1 MSVYKDSKQG
11 TWYVSFRY
19 EDWKGEKKQ
28 KMKRGFRTK
37 KEALAYETEFIR
49 SAKADMNM
57 QLGSFVDIYF
67 SDKKNELKQNSLKN
81 KRHMIETHILPYFD
95 QKKMNEIKPAD
106 VIQWQNTIREKNLSK
121 TYERMIQ
128 NQLTALFNHAEKIY
142 SLKNNPCKRVKKMGK
157 ADADRME
164 FWTKEEYDQYI
175 SKIEEGSDLYLMSEL
190 LFWTGMREGELLAL
204 TAGDIDLE
212 NNLIHISKTYY
223 RLAGTDIISSPK
235 TESSNRTITI
245 PEFLKEE
252 INAYIQKH
260 YEFPMNERLFPIVAR
275 TLQKRMKLAMEKAEV
290 KVIRVHDLRHSHV
303 AYLINQNVQ
312 PLIIK
317 ERLGHRDIKI
327 TLNTYG
333 HLYPSQ
339 QLQVAEML
347 NEKRNERIKQK
358 SPNSRNCQDSR

>member
-1 MSVYKDSKQG
+1 
-11 TWYVSFRY
+11 
-19 EDWKGEKKQ
+19 
-28 KMKRGFRTK
+28 
-37 KEALAYETEFIR
+37 
-49 SAKADMNM
+49 
-57 QLGSFVDIYF
+57 
-67 SDKKNELKQNSLKN
+67 
-81 KRHMIETHILPYFD
+81 
-95 QKKMNEIKPAD
+95 
-106 VIQWQNTIREKNLSK
+106 
-121 TYERMIQ
+121 
-128 NQLTALFNHAEKIY
+128 
-142 SLKNNPCKRVKKMGK
+142 
-157 ADADRME
+157 ME

-204 TAGDIDLE
+204 TPGDIDLE

-260 YEFPMNERLFPIVAR
+260 YDFPMNERLFPIVAR